1 MRDEEFEGLLRSAVR
16 ALKEVGEYNQE
27 TVRKAAREVAA
38 MNLPWGGVWPSERNP
53 PKQVAARIGVA
64 GDKIAARAI
73 AESGKGK
80 SEEKERACCCC

>member
-27 TVRKAAREVAA
+27 TVRNAARKVGA
-38 MNLPWGGVWPSERNP
+38 MNLPWEGVWPSERNP
-53 PKQVAARIGVA
+53 QVAARIEVA
-64 GDKIAARAI
+64 GDQIAARAI

-80 SEEKERACCCC
+80 SEEKDRACCCC